1 MAEMAKEWK
10 FREDLFY
17 RLNIVTVTIFSSAC
31 GLKREF
37 GKP

>member
-10 FREDLFY
+10 HREDLFY
-17 RLNIVTVTIFSSAC
+17 RLNIVTVTIISFTC